1 MDEVKRLRS
10 KRKEKRQEA
19 LKRVLLEDPFL
30 TDAEL
35 AARFGVSVQT
45 IRLDRMT
52 LGIPEVR
59 ERLKDVAV
67 RHFDRLR
74 ALEEQ
79 DLIGEVEA
87 LKRDEYARSVLRI
100 QPEHVFTRSRIAR
113 GHVLFA
119 QANSLA
125 IAVTDADWA
134 LTASA
139 LLQFV
144 TPVELG
150 QTVVMEATVRL
161 KAGTRREIVIKGTVA
176 ARTVLEGVWTVVL
189 MAHEDA
195 LRKKHATGAR
205 YKA

>member
-1 MDEVKRLRS
+1 MRS
-10 KRKEKRQEA
+10 KRKEKRHDA
-19 LKRVLLEDPFL
+19 LKRLIVENPFL

-35 AARFGVSVQT
+35 AAHFGVSVQT
-45 IRLDRMT
+45 IRLDRLT

-67 RHFDRLR
+67 RHFDHLR
-74 ALEEQ
+74 ALEAQ
-79 DLIGEVEA
+79 DVIGEVEA

-100 QPEHVFTRSRIAR
+100 EAEHVFTRSRIAR

-134 LTASA
+134 LTGAVT
-139 LLQFV
+139 LQFLS
-144 TPVELG
+144 PVELG
-150 QTVVMEATVRL
+150 QKVVMEATVS
-161 KAGTRREIVIKGTVA
+161 KKVGTRREIMVKGTVA
-176 ARTVLEGVWTVVL
+176 SRTVLEGVWTVVL

-195 LRKKHATGAR
+195 LQKRT
-205 YKA
+205 

>member
-1 MDEVKRLRS
+1 MVCRRITDEVKQLRS
-10 KRKEKRQEA
+10 KRKEKRQDA
-19 LKRVLLEDPFL
+19 LKRLILENPFL

-35 AARFGVSVQT
+35 ATHFGVSVQT
-45 IRLDRMT
+45 IRLDRLT

-74 ALEEQ
+74 ALEER
-79 DLIGEVEA
+79 DVIGEVEA
-87 LKRDEYARSVLRI
+87 LKRDAYARSVLRI
-100 QPEHVFTRSRIAR
+100 EAEHVFTRSRIAR

-134 LTASA
+134 LTGAVS
-139 LLQFV
+139 LQFLS
-144 TPVELG
+144 PVELG
-150 QTVVMEATVRL
+150 QMVVMEATVR
-161 KAGTRREIVIKGTVA
+161 KIAGMRREIAVKGTVA
-176 ARTVLEGVWTVVL
+176 AKTVLEGVWTVVL

-195 LRKKHATGAR
+195 LQKRT
-205 YKA
+205 